1 MFGGL
6 WSPCPSPCARICHL
20 YSIRTET
27 RERLLLKLVW
37 LLLPKE
43 ETMKKK
49 TITAV
54 LFALLMIATGSL
66 QARADNPL
74 PLPIPGAR

>member
-1 MFGGL
+1 
-6 WSPCPSPCARICHL
+6 
-20 YSIRTET
+20 
-27 RERLLLKLVW
+27 
-37 LLLPKE
+37 
-43 ETMKKK
+43 MKKK